1 MLLFPE
7 RKIIESGTPK
17 YGKSEVRDFET
28 FVNYCKKFADNLNLD
43 LLKKAY
49 DFNLEANKNLYRKS
63 GEPFYLHP
71 LEVATFLVEYVM
83 FDNDMVISSL
93 LHDVLGK
100 GGLITINDIELEFG
114 TVIAQLV
121 DNVYRITM
129 LERKAI
135 GDIEYLRRLVLSL
148 TTDVRIIFIKI
159 ADRFH
164 DMKTISYLSPDLQ
177 KKYAEDTIQVY
188 VPLAHRFGFYIIKS
202 ELEDICFRVLDREN
216 YDKIVRKLNM
226 TKKERDEY
234 LKSFAEPIVEKVK
247 SLKEIMGKNINFEVH
262 GRVKHVFSIYNKTL
276 LRGKPVE
283 ELYDL
288 IGLRIILD
296 TEEDSLCEN
305 VIEEIKKIY
314 KYLPETYKDY
324 IKNPKPNGYQS
335 IHCAF
340 VGKGGHKVEVQIRTR
355 KMHLVAEKGI
365 AAHYRYKSGL
375 ISMDSIFDD
384 PQIEKWVQDIRD
396 ILARKEEVPVDKI
409 LESFKYDIFS
419 NEIYVL
425 TPKQEIKIL
434 PKGSIALDF
443 AYSIHTELGNRC
455 AGAKINGRTC
465 SIFTPLK
472 NGDIVEII
480 QGQNLEPEYSWFEK
494 VVTSKAK
501 NAIQKYFTQSR
512 VEYLRTGRDFFDT
525 ILSDLDVNA
534 KRSKLLNQCL
544 KILKYPNSK
553 DFYIELGKVEELR
566 NILRLL
572 ITFLKKMN
580 FKFDNEKIKQ
590 DKELKKILDFSEKR
604 ILLGEETFEIFFSEC
619 CLPVPDDDAIAFV
632 QGKKIFIH
640 RSECKNS
647 EFEVVLPETLKIPFD
662 WKSIEKNFFEFA
674 MRIKSPM
681 PDQVFLLLNHVFQ
694 AKKDVQINYFLKELN
709 EFNFFS
715 CKLFLTVK
723 DNSIAKAIT
732 DFIETR
738 NLDIH
743 FERIGKK

>member
-7 RKIIESGTPK
+7 RKIIESGAPK
-17 YGKSEVRDFET
+17 YGKGEERDFET
-28 FVNYCKKFADNLNLD
+28 FVNHCKKFTDNLNLE

-49 DFNLEANKNLYRKS
+49 DFNLEANRNLFRKS

-100 GGLITINDIELEFG
+100 GGLITINDIEQEFG
-114 TVIAQLV
+114 TVISQIV

-135 GDIEYLRRLVLSL
+135 GDIEYFRRLVLSL

-164 DMKTISYLSPDLQ
+164 DMKTIIYLSPDLQ
-177 KKYAEDTIQVY
+177 KKYAEDTVQVY
-188 VPLAHRFGFYIIKS
+188 VPLAHRFGFYLIKS
-202 ELEDICFRVLDREN
+202 ELEDMCFRVLDREN
-216 YDKIVRKLNM
+216 YDKIVRKLIM

-234 LKSFAEPIVEKVK
+234 LKSFAEPIIEKVK
-247 SLKEIMGKNINFEVH
+247 SLKEIMSKNINFEVH

-314 KYLPETYKDY
+314 KYIPETYKDY

-340 VGKGGHKVEVQIRTR
+340 VGKDGHKVEVQVRTR
-355 KMHLVAEKGI
+355 KMHLVAEKGV
-365 AAHYRYKSGL
+365 AAHYRYKTGL

-443 AYSIHTELGNRC
+443 AYNIHTELGNRC
-455 AGAKINGRTC
+455 AGAKINGRTS

-480 QGQNLEPEYSWFEK
+480 QGQNLEPEYSWFDK

-512 VEYLRTGRDFFDT
+512 GEYLRKGRDFFDT
-525 ILSDLDVNA
+525 ILSELDLNA

-544 KILKYPNSK
+544 KILKYPNAK
-553 DFYIELGKVEELR
+553 DFYIELAKVEELR

-572 ITFLKKMN
+572 IAFLKKMN
-580 FKFDNEKIKQ
+580 FKFDNGKIKQ
-590 DKELKKILDFSEKR
+590 DKELKKILEFSEKR

-619 CLPVPDDDAIAFV
+619 CLPVPGDEAIAFV

-640 RSECKNS
+640 RVECRYS

-674 MRIKSPM
+674 MRIKSPIQ
-681 PDQVFLLLNHVFQ
+681 DQVFLLLNHVFQ

-709 EFNFFS
+709 EFNSFS

-723 DNSIAKAIT
+723 DNSIAKTIT

-743 FERIGKK
+743 FERIGKR